1 MNFYFPF
8 FDAEKPLGEPVDMN
22 LNVSTRKLGETFFST
37 TLAFFL
43 KDVLEKAPQGP
54 MYALYT
60 IQTERPNSRED
71 SNVTALRLGQQTDEE
86 ELQSA

>member
-1 MNFYFPF
+1 M
-8 FDAEKPLGEPVDMN
+8 DTN
-22 LNVSTRKLGETFFST
+22 LNVSTRKPGEALYST

-43 KDVLEKAPQGP
+43 KDAREKAPQGP

>member
-1 MNFYFPF
+1 MSQQENQ
-8 FDAEKPLGEPVDMN
+8 EK
-22 LNVSTRKLGETFFST
+22 RFFST

-43 KDVLEKAPQGP
+43 KDVREKTPQGP

-60 IQTERPNSRED
+60 IQTERPSSRED
-71 SNVTALRLGQQTDEE
+71 SNVTAPSPGQQTDEE